1 MEGTRSAR
9 GLPAARAGC
18 TMLDIDRNHPIP
30 IVILDMGPHSVT
42 EPMLD
47 VAAADLVEL
56 MTEFEPPWVIIDLV
70 LTVHLTS
77 KAVSVLVQAW
87 RKIKERK
94 GRIAF
99 CGINA
104 SSRQVLRMLQLDQHW
119 ELYSSRED
127 ALNALVPRK
136 PKTEGLSAN

>member
-1 MEGTRSAR
+1 
-9 GLPAARAGC
+9 
-18 TMLDIDRNHPIP
+18 MLDIDRSHPIP

-56 MTEFEPPWVIIDLV
+56 MSEFDPAFVIIDLGPT
-70 LTVHLTS
+70 LHLTS
-77 KAVSVLVQAW
+77 KSVSILVQAW

-99 CGINA
+99 CGISA
-104 SSRQVLRMLQLDQHW
+104 YSRQVLRMLQLDQHW
-119 ELYSSRED
+119 ELYSSREA
-127 ALNALVPRK
+127 ALAALAPPK
-136 PKTEGLSAN
+136 PKTPTPVT